1 MSKERLA
8 EAHWVL
14 ERQLAWVAAAEV
26 KVGVIA
32 TLQIALL
39 GGLGV
44 AYSTATARSPWAV
57 GFSVFC
63 AVADVASLICAS
75 MAIVPRMRGPKASL
89 VFFGRIA
96 ERGEADF
103 VDQFARMSDQDLL
116 NDISAQIHCNAKVA
130 MVKHGWVGKAV
141 MLALM
146 SAPPWLCALGVLM
159 PR

>member
-96 ERGEADF
+96 ERGKP
-103 VDQFARMSDQDLL
+103 
-116 NDISAQIHCNAKVA
+116 ISWTNSRACLIKTCSTTS
-130 MVKHGWVGKAV
+130 
-141 MLALM
+141 ALKSTATRRWRWSSM
-146 SAPPWLCALGVLM
+146 GGSEKQ
-159 PR
+159 